1 MKAKLIATVI
11 SLAFPLFLQ
20 ASNPVYAE
28 QYPDPNKYINFIS
41 TAAPGGTNDMQIRA
55 IGVHLSKHLGGVKI
69 MVENIPG
76 ASGKIAFAKVYKA
89 KPDGYTL
96 LSYSLPAPVV
106 TELVEQNVPYKT
118 RDFVPIYAISSV
130 PNVVVVNSETWK
142 TLDEFVKEA
151 RQRTVSIGM
160 TGSKTANSLQAVAFA
175 QAVKIKANFVPFGSG
190 AESVTTLAG
199 RHIDA
204 VVTATIS
211 AFPLVQAGKL
221 RPLIVLSDEPDNT
234 YPGVVLSK
242 DSKWGIA
249 TFPLIAAYAGP
260 PSLPA
265 DKVKSLEDAFAKAL
279 KEPAFIDWAKQVN
292 LEIKPMNAAKVRTV
306 TNDAF
311 KNVTEYKSYF
321 DKQ

>member
-1 MKAKLIATVI
+1 MKAKLIAAVI
-11 SLAFPLFLQ
+11 SFALPLFLQ
-20 ASNPVYAE
+20 ASNPAHAE
-28 QYPDPNKYINFIS
+28 QYPDPNKTITFIS

-55 IGVHLSKHLGGVKI
+55 IGVHLSKYLGGARV
-69 MVENIPG
+69 MVENNPG
-76 ASGKIAFAKVYKA
+76 ASGKIAFARVYKA

-96 LSYSLPAPVV
+96 LSYSLPAPVI

-118 RDFVPIYAISSV
+118 RDFAPIYAISSV
-130 PNVVVVNSETWK
+130 PNVLVVNSETWK
-142 TLDEFVKEA
+142 TVDEFVQEGHK
-151 RQRTVSIGM
+151 RTVSIGM
-160 TGSKTANSLQAVAFA
+160 TGSKTANSLQAAAFA
-175 QAVKIKANFVPFGSG
+175 KAVEIKANFVPFGAGS
-190 AESVTTLAG
+190 ESITTLAG
-199 RHIDA
+199 RHLDA
-204 VVTATIS
+204 VVTATIT

-234 YPGVVLSK
+234 YPGVLLSK

-260 PSLPA
+260 PNFPA
-265 DKVKSLEDAFAKAL
+265 DKVKILEDAFGKAL

-292 LEIKPMNAAKVRTV
+292 LEIKPMNAAKVRTI

-311 KNVTEYKSYF
+311 KNVAEYKSYF